1 MAIKRLRS
9 TVPSHVV
16 DNSITFSVG
25 DNKMK
30 LSIGDAVEY
39 IDVTGDDIPETTI
52 NYHTLLSFCHLD
64 EMKFGVNG
72 NLFLVSTDDFLGVS
86 ATMVKHA

>member
-30 LSIGDAVEY
+30 LSIGDARG
-39 IDVTGDDIPETTI
+39 IHGR
-52 NYHTLLSFCHLD
+52 
-64 EMKFGVNG
+64 NG
-72 NLFLVSTDDFLGVS
+72 R
-86 ATMVKHA
+86 